1 VHLYRELASRRH
13 DQCARRRR
21 TGLRGERRRVFEPM
35 EQREQECGCLSRSR
49 LGLTRDVLAFE
60 CHRQSL
66 ALNRRALNE
75 AGFSNSFLQSCRQ
88 WEVGEAEIGE
98 MMALCGGFD
107 IGPRYLQIRF
117 SAVKNTVR
125 PPIYPLYSCEP
136 RGKHLPQ
143 IVPDPPGGVTF
154 RLSATGYYRFSPIRP
169 RGPRGRPRNLED
181 SAL

>member
-1 VHLYRELASRRH
+1 MAGSLAQVDLVER
-13 DQCARRRR
+13 CAIGEVRLV
-21 TGLRGERRRVFEPM
+21 GLGPAAEGIVDR
-35 EQREQECGCLSRSR
+35 EQRELRELRR
-49 LGLTRDVLAFE
+49 VLGLGLVGGRAVVVAARDVLAFE

-98 MMALCGGFD
+98 MMALCGGVD

-125 PPIYPLYSCEP
+125 PPKYPLYSCEL

-143 IVPDPPGGVTF
+143 IVPDPPGGVT
-154 RLSATGYYRFSPIRP
+154 SA
-169 RGPRGRPRNLED
+169 
-181 SAL
+181 